1 MPESVKECP
10 TYVRASPSLS
20 RKTGRQLHCVTFVLP
35 EIDRYY
41 AGRRCDISGKNPLIG
56 SCDEK
61 YPFSI
66 FDRKSHPTG
75 IRAMSTTSKIGPV
88 GDSVRRV
95 FVQFARAAT

>member
-66 FDRKSHPTG
+66 FDRKTIPMGNTWGGKREFSFS
-75 IRAMSTTSKIGPV
+75 ICR
-88 GDSVRRV
+88 
-95 FVQFARAAT
+95 